1 MKKDVL
7 FCTVSTLQDVRIV
20 RYEQMIS
27 STAVIGTALLSELR
41 TSFSDMFGLSGKAAE
56 EKIGSIKQT
65 VLQDLRQQALRCGCN
80 VILGLHLDVDELA
93 SGGLNMYMI
102 TASGTPAQAEFSQVA
117 RSHLDGAR
125 VKQALEN
132 RGLLARADQIRH
144 LKKPSVTAEFDSLC
158 AQILSENAAWGMEKT
173 MADLCVDLLLNN
185 QTFCGRQTQAM
196 LSALDPE
203 TFGLCVLQRLKENST
218 RLEDSR
224 LLCAPSE
231 ERQVLLE
238 CLAQNVPWEFLE
250 KEMAQE
256 DIALQSLVLLP
267 ALMPIKDTYTA
278 ADIPALEGILKS
290 IRKSWWTDQD
300 IEKEEARIDR
310 SGHVVQFPA
319 EGTGKTISAATLK
332 RRKQQAARLERI
344 LHILRQNFA

>member
-41 TSFSDMFGLSGKAAE
+41 TSFSDMFGLGGRAAE
-56 EKIGSIKQT
+56 EKIGTIKQT

-102 TASGTPAQAEFSQVA
+102 TASGTPVQAEFGPEG
-117 RSHLDGAR
+117 RPHLDGAL
-125 VKQALEN
+125 VQQALEN
-132 RGLLARADQIRH
+132 RGLQAKAAQIRR
-144 LKKPSVTAEFDSLC
+144 LAKPSVTAEFDSLC

-173 MADLCVDLLLNN
+173 MADLCVDLLLDNK
-185 QTFCGRQTQAM
+185 TFCGRQTQAM
-196 LSALDPE
+196 LSTLDPE

-224 LLCAPSE
+224 LLCAPSD

-238 CLAQNVPWEFLE
+238 CLAQNVPWDIFE
-250 KEMAQE
+250 KEMAEE
-256 DIALQSLVLLP
+256 DIVLQSLVLLP
-267 ALMPIKDTYTA
+267 ALMIIKDTYTA
-278 ADIPALEGILKS
+278 AELPALEGILKS

-300 IEKEEARIDR
+300 IGKEEARIDQ
-310 SGHVVQFPA
+310 SGNVLYPLA